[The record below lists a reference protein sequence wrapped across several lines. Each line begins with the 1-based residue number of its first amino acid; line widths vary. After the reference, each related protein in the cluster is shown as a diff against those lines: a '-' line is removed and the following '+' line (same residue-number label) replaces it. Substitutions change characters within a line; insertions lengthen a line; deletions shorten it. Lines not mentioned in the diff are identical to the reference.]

1 MTHIA
6 KASPEV
12 AVEPT
17 QLTLTLT
24 FAFLLV
30 VIVLAVAAYQ
40 FIWRRRVKTE
50 NGKSK

>member
-17 QLTLTLT
+17 QLTLT
-24 FAFLLV
+24 FAFLLF